1 MNLTPSKILAY
12 QKKVLWRR
20 EEHARDFPW
29 RRDVNSYHV
38 MVSETMLQQTQAER
52 VVPKFL
58 QFIDEVPAI
67 QMLAELERKDLLRLW
82 SWLWFNSRAMRLQQT
97 AQIIVE
103 KHNAQIPKD
112 REVLRTLP
120 WIGAYSSAS
129 IPAFA
134 YNLAEPV
141 VDTNIRR
148 VMIHELW
155 ISQSLKPKQL
165 EVMAL
170 QCIPE
175 WRSRDWHNALMDYG
189 ALVAT
194 AKATG
199 IKSLGKQST
208 FEWSRRQVRGNILKR
223 LTKHGQTEIETLRI
237 RFSHDEFENIVNE
250 MVAQELVSKDNEILF
265 L

>member
-1 MNLTPSKILAY
+1 MQLTLNTILTYQNKILN
-12 QKKVLWRR
+12 RR
-20 EEHARDFPW
+20 EDNARDFP
-29 RRDVNSYHV
+29 RRNNPHPYCVL
-38 MVSETMLQQTQAER
+38 VSETMLQQTQADR

-58 QFIDEVPAI
+58 QFLDEVPTI
-67 QMLAELERKDLLRLW
+67 QHLADSERKDLLRLR
-82 SWLWFNSRAMRLQQT
+82 SWLGFNSRAMRLQQT
-97 AQIIVE
+97 AQLVVT
-103 KHNAQIPKD
+103 NYNGLIPSD
-112 REVLRTLP
+112 RETLHGFP

-134 YNLAEPV
+134 YNLSEPV

-155 ISQSLKPKQL
+155 ISDQLKPKQL
-165 EVMAL
+165 EAIAL

-199 IKSLGKQST
+199 IKSLGKQSK

-223 LTKHGQTEIETLRI
+223 LTKYGKTDIETLRI
-237 RFSHDEFENIVNE
+237 RFAHDEFDAVVEQ
-250 MVAQELVSKDNEILF
+250 MVQQELVSKEWEYL
-265 L
+265 LL